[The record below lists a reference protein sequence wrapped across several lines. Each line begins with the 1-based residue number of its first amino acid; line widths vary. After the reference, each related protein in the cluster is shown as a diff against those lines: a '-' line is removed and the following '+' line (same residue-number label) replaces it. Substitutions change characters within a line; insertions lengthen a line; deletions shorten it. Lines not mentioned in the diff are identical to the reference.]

1 MIRSTVAA
9 GKGQL
14 LKASTRAVP
23 LGSVADHSIPH
34 HEGTSIALVQEV
46 IEAKGGHGEVLNQD
60 GHVIYHN
67 PSNENID
74 FGQGAA
80 KISEVKVGVRK
91 KYLPTRST
99 TGAWVRTRPLGRY
112 FS

>member
-1 MIRSTVAA
+1 MNSMIRSTVAA

-60 GHVIYHN
+60 GHVVYFN
-67 PSNENID
+67 PSNSIYELRIVKKPKGEEKNLSYFD
-74 FGQGAA
+74 HELCPFGD
-80 KISEVKVGVRK
+80 R
-91 KYLPTRST
+91 
-99 TGAWVRTRPLGRY
+99 
-112 FS
+112 

>member
-67 PSNENID
+67 PSNDIYELRIVKKPNGEEKNLSYFD
-74 FGQGAA
+74 HELCPFG
-80 KISEVKVGVRK
+80 
-91 KYLPTRST
+91 
-99 TGAWVRTRPLGRY
+99 GR
-112 FS
+112 